1 MDNLELRQLNHE
13 DLEFLLE
20 VRNHESTRNFLE
32 NDSVFTIDQC
42 REWFQKLT
50 SPWYII
56 SVNGLNVGYIR
67 TDDNEVGC
75 DIHPNHRRK
84 GYAKQAYIRYLEN
97 RDLATLW
104 VFDDNFAKNL
114 YLELGFVENGEFKI
128 VRDRKY
134 IRMVYEK

>member
-1 MDNLELRQLNHE
+1 MDNLELRQMDYE

-32 NDSVFTIDQC
+32 NNSIFTIDRC
-42 REWFQKLT
+42 REWFKKLT

-56 SVNGLNVGYIR
+56 LVNDVKVGYVR
-67 TDDNEVGC
+67 TNDNEVGC
-75 DIHPNHRRK
+75 DIHPDHRRK
-84 GYAKQAYIRYLEN
+84 GYAKQAYMKYLKN

-134 IRMVYEK
+134 IRMLYEK

>member
-1 MDNLELRQLNHE
+1 MDNLELRQMDYK

-56 SVNGLNVGYIR
+56 LVNGLNVGYIR

-84 GYAKQAYIRYLEN
+84 GYAKQAYIKYLEN

>member
-84 GYAKQAYIRYLEN
+84 GYAKQAYIKYLEN

-114 YLELGFVENGEFKI
+114 YLELGFVENEEFKI